1 MCNKSESVFRRSQEK
16 PLKRGTKGTQFQV
29 FSWAFSST
37 VSYRGIGGKADEFTW
52 ERDKCKTDPPDILKN
67 SNSADARVG
76 Q

>member
-1 MCNKSESVFRRSQEK
+1 MCNKSGSVFRRSQEK